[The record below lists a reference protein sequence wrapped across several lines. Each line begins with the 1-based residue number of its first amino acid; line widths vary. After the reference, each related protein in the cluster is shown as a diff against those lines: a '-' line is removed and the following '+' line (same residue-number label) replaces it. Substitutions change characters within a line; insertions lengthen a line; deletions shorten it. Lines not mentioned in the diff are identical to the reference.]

1 MKNAIGWFGRIL
13 ILVLAVSSTLSII
26 GSIAAIPS
34 GGTASRTLFGEA
46 APPAYEAETPAPEQT
61 VEPAPEQTD
70 EPTPG
75 EAARTVLVEPSSP
88 QGAGSGPV
96 SLAPAPPE
104 DPVARWLEPI
114 AYALIAIA
122 GLLAVGV
129 LLLWR
134 IGSAIIEH

>member
-1 MKNAIGWFGRIL
+1 MKNAVSWFGRVL

-34 GGTASRTLFGEA
+34 GGMAERTLFAGAEPPPRGSVDPAPDAVAEPAAEEA
-46 APPAYEAETPAPEQT
+46 APTI
-61 VEPAPEQTD
+61 
-70 EPTPG
+70 
-75 EAARTVLVEPSSP
+75 LVEPSGP
-88 QGAGSGPV
+88 QGAGGGAFT
-96 SLAPAPPE
+96 LAPAPPE
-104 DPVARWLEPI
+104 DPVVRWLEPI

-134 IGSAIIEH
+134 IGSAILEQR

>member
-1 MKNAIGWFGRIL
+1 MKNAVSWLGRVL

-34 GGTASRTLFGEA
+34 GGVASRTLFAGAEP
-46 APPAYEAETPAPEQT
+46 PPARGSADPAPDA
-61 VEPAPEQTD
+61 VAEPAPE
-70 EPTPG
+70 
-75 EAARTVLVEPSSP
+75 EAAGTVLLEPAG
-88 QGAGSGPV
+88 QDVAGAGATT
-96 SLAPAPPE
+96 LAPARPE
-104 DPVARWLEPI
+104 DATARWLDPI